1 MTKPQIVFRA
11 DASLQIGTG
20 HVVRCLTLAKALRAS
35 GAECTFLT
43 RALVGH
49 LCDRIQAEGFACE
62 LLPAPDGSADLP
74 SDPPHAFWAGVPWQT
89 DAAECATF
97 LQGRTVDWLIMD
109 HYAFDHRWQ
118 TVLRPHVSNIMV
130 WDDLADRKHACDL
143 LLDQNLGTSVQNYSA
158 LVPQSTR
165 LLIGPKYAQLRS
177 EFAAQRA
184 EALVSRPNRKLKK
197 ILIAMGGVDQH
208 NATGRL
214 LDALALWPQ
223 APSLDV
229 SVVLGGKAPHLHAL
243 FDQAPTLPFPC
254 EIATD
259 VTDMGH
265 RMAEAD
271 LAIGAVGGTTWE
283 RCALGLPTLMLT
295 IAANQIPAATALHQ
309 TGSAL
314 LLGDETSN
322 GWDEQLLSALD
333 KLSDPVA
340 LATMSEIVAAVCD
353 GDGTARL
360 QRELVP
366 TPVTLRP
373 AHPEDARR
381 VWEWR
386 REGGASRFYRSQ
398 TEPAY
403 PDHWAWF
410 NKALRSQIRRFWVI
424 EEGALPLGYVR
435 LDLMGEDEALVSL
448 CLAQDARGRGIGQIG
463 LALIEQMS
471 AKLGIGRLEAEIHPE
486 NLPSLRA
493 FQKAGYVPAGE
504 NDGFG
509 VFERI
514 IQVKT

>member
-1 MTKPQIVFRA
+1 MAQPQIVFRA

-43 RALVGH
+43 RALDGH
-49 LCDRIQAEGFACE
+49 LADRIKAEGFACD
-62 LLPAPDGSADLP
+62 LLPAPDGTAELP
-74 SDPPHAFWAGVPWQT
+74 TDPPHAFWAGVPWQT
-89 DAAECATF
+89 DAAECAAI
-97 LQGRTVDWLIMD
+97 LQGRSVDWLVMD

-118 TVLRPHVSNIMV
+118 SVLRPCVSQIMV
-130 WDDLADRKHACDL
+130 WDDLADRKHDCDL
-143 LLDQNLGTSVQNYSA
+143 LLDQNLGTSAQDYDG
-158 LVPQSTR
+158 LVPDTAH
-165 LLIGPKYAQLRS
+165 LLIGPKYAQLRG
-177 EFAAQRA
+177 EFASQRA
-184 EALVSRPNRKLKK
+184 EALVSRSNRRLQK

-208 NATGRL
+208 DATGRL

-229 SVVLGGKAPHLHAL
+229 SVVLGGKAPHLPSLRAKS
-243 FDQAPTLPFPC
+243 AELPFRC

-309 TGSAL
+309 TGAAR
-314 LLGDETSN
+314 LLGDETSD
-322 GWDEQLLSALD
+322 GWEEQLLQALND
-333 KLSDPVA
+333 LSDPIR
-340 LATMSEIVAAVCD
+340 LAEMSEIAAAICD

-366 TPVTLRP
+366 TPVRLRP
-373 AHPEDARR
+373 AQITDARR

-386 REGGASRFYRSQ
+386 LEGGASRYYRSQ

-403 PDHWAWF
+403 SDHWGWYNA
-410 NKALRSQIRRFWVI
+410 ALRSQIRRFWVI

-435 LDLMGEDEALVSL
+435 LDLTAPEEALISL
-448 CLAQDARGRGIGQIG
+448 CLAYDARGRGIGQIG
-463 LALIEQMS
+463 LSLIEDM
-471 AKLGIGRLEAEIHPE
+471 AAELGITRLEAEIHPE

-493 FQKAGYVPAGE
+493 FQKAGYKPVGE

-509 VFERI
+509 VFERNV
-514 IQVKT
+514 QVKT